1 MEGISESFHLRS
13 RIAEDYFQ
21 VFKSWKLLIVGL
33 ADEADA
39 AFDKTLERRSH
50 GDRSGKIAFRLGS
63 HSLLQSEKS
72 TIDVSFG
79 IVWINLDGFSEI
91 GDCTL
96 HIPFCYFCN
105 SAVVVRHNVLR
116 VGCHSLIEI
125 GQRTIQIALIET
137 EISTVVPGRR

>member
-1 MEGISESFHLRS
+1 MQWQVPRVMEGISESFHLRS

-39 AFDKTLERRSH
+39 A
-50 GDRSGKIAFRLGS
+50 
-63 HSLLQSEKS
+63 
-72 TIDVSFG
+72 SFG

-116 VGCHSLIEI
+116 VGCH
-125 GQRTIQIALIET
+125 RTFYCMGDQFDSNFIKY
-137 EISTVVPGRR
+137 S